1 MFRFD
6 NSSPAL
12 TFFVAPDGVVAQLV
26 ERLNGIQEVR
36 GSNPLGSTILSQCL
50 SLAVKS
56 GVYSQPESNPGNCVF
71 FGGLTMPIPG
81 TVFIL

>member
-1 MFRFD
+1 
-6 NSSPAL
+6 
-12 TFFVAPDGVVAQLV
+12 
-26 ERLNGIQEVR
+26 
-36 GSNPLGSTILSQCL
+36 
-50 SLAVKS
+50 LAVKS